1 MKIFSTL
8 FTFRAQATPVVKL
21 LAMDLAA
28 LLNQGQ
34 PKPKKRPACAQR
46 HVEYLES
53 DSDTAA
59 DAAGHQHVAAPEVGQ
74 DPPDPQVADCWPAV
88 GNMPVPLYLK
98 HSHPWVAKG
107 SLPST
112 EVSAGAIVSGLLLVC
127 FDVITQCKFQLL
139 SNTNLVQQS

>member
-21 LAMDLAA
+21 LAMDLA
-28 LLNQGQ
+28 Q
-34 PKPKKRPACAQR
+34 
-46 HVEYLES
+46 
-53 DSDTAA
+53 
-59 DAAGHQHVAAPEVGQ
+59 VGQ

-127 FDVITQCKFQLL
+127 FDVITQCQFQLL